1 VLIRQKATHNE
12 MIVLFNCCARFNE
25 YKNYRKIYI
34 DMYILYSVVISTLI
48 FAVYQYIDSLNRDNN
63 VQPYDINRDLFTIN
77 NIMIYMLI
85 VSVVFFIIYMAFS
98 DDVDIFSSLGVFDN
112 DNNSYEIKK
121 NNVNPSIFRNT
132 TFPMKMGFEP
142 YNSGGSKSN
151 SGSDQSS
158 VASSECS
165 GESE

>member
-1 VLIRQKATHNE
+1 MSVLS
-12 MIVLFNCCARFNE
+12 NCCARFNE

-48 FAVYQYIDSLNRDNN
+48 FAIYQYIDSLNRDNDI
-63 VQPYDINRDLFTIN
+63 QPYDINKDLLTIN
-77 NIMIYMLI
+77 NIIVYMLI

-98 DDVDIFSSLGVFDN
+98 DDIDIFSSLGVFDN
-112 DNNSYEIKK
+112 DNNLYEIKK
-121 NNVNPSIFRNT
+121 TNVNPSIFRNT

-158 VASSECS
+158 VTSSECS

>member
-1 VLIRQKATHNE
+1 
-12 MIVLFNCCARFNE
+12 MIVLSNCCARFNE

-63 VQPYDINRDLFTIN
+63 EQPYDINKDLLTLN

-85 VSVVFFIIYMAFS
+85 VSLVFFIIYMAFS
-98 DDVDIFSSLGVFDN
+98 DDIDIFTSLGVFEN
-112 DNNSYEIKK
+112 DNNNLYEIKK
-121 NNVNPSIFRNT
+121 TNVNPSIFRNT

-151 SGSDQSS
+151 SGSEQSS
-158 VASSECS
+158 EVSSECS
-165 GESE
+165 VDSE

>member
-1 VLIRQKATHNE
+1 
-12 MIVLFNCCARFNE
+12 
-25 YKNYRKIYI
+25 
-34 DMYILYSVVISTLI
+34 MYILYSIVISTLI
-48 FAVYQYIDSLNRDNN
+48 FGAYQYFDSINRDTSAPNF
-63 VQPYDINRDLFTIN
+63 QPYDINKDLFTAN

-151 SGSDQSS
+151 SCSDQSS

>member
-1 VLIRQKATHNE
+1 VLRREKATHE
-12 MIVLFNCCARFNE
+12 EIIGLSNCCARFNE

-48 FAVYQYIDSLNRDNN
+48 FTVYQYIDSLNRDNN

-98 DDVDIFSSLGVFDN
+98 DDVDIFSSIGVFDN

>member
-1 VLIRQKATHNE
+1 
-12 MIVLFNCCARFNE
+12 
-25 YKNYRKIYI
+25 
-34 DMYILYSVVISTLI
+34 
-48 FAVYQYIDSLNRDNN
+48 
-63 VQPYDINRDLFTIN
+63 
-77 NIMIYMLI
+77 
-85 VSVVFFIIYMAFS
+85 MAFS

>member
-1 VLIRQKATHNE
+1 MTVLS
-12 MIVLFNCCARFNE
+12 NCCARFNE

-48 FAVYQYIDSLNRDNN
+48 FAVYQYIDSLNRDNS
-63 VQPYDINRDLFTIN
+63 VQPYDINKDLLTIN
-77 NIMIYMLI
+77 NIMIYVLL
-85 VSVVFFIIYMAFS
+85 VSTIFFIIYMAFS

-112 DNNSYEIKK
+112 DNNLYEIKK
-121 NNVNPSIFRNT
+121 TNVNPSIFRNT

-158 VASSECS
+158 VVSSECS

>member
-1 VLIRQKATHNE
+1 
-12 MIVLFNCCARFNE
+12 
-25 YKNYRKIYI
+25 
-34 DMYILYSVVISTLI
+34 MYILYSVVISTLI

-98 DDVDIFSSLGVFDN
+98 DDLDIFTTLGIYEN
-112 DNNSYEIKK
+112 DNNSSSLEIKK
-121 NNVNPSIFRNT
+121 TNINPAILRNFT
-132 TFPMKMGFEP
+132 DPMKMGFEP

-151 SGSDQSS
+151 SSSDASS
-158 VASSECS
+158 VSSSECS
-165 GESE
+165 VDSE

>member
-1 VLIRQKATHNE
+1 MTVLS
-12 MIVLFNCCARFNE
+12 NCCARFNE

-48 FAVYQYIDSLNRDNN
+48 FAVYQYIDSLNRDNDG
-63 VQPYDINRDLFTIN
+63 QPYDINRDLFTIN
-77 NIMIYMLI
+77 NVMIYMLI

-98 DDVDIFSSLGVFDN
+98 DDIDIFSSLGVFDN

-165 GESE
+165 GDSE

>member
-1 VLIRQKATHNE
+1 
-12 MIVLFNCCARFNE
+12 
-25 YKNYRKIYI
+25 
-34 DMYILYSVVISTLI
+34 MYILYSVVISTLI

-121 NNVNPSIFRNT
+121 
-132 TFPMKMGFEP
+132 K
-142 YNSGGSKSN
+142 
-151 SGSDQSS
+151 
-158 VASSECS
+158 
-165 GESE
+165 